1 MKSGQATAEAFLTK
15 GDLMEY
21 LKISLPTVNRLM
33 RNREIPY
40 VKIGK
45 KVLFRK
51 IDIDRFVDRH
61 LVK

>member
-1 MKSGQATAEAFLTK
+1 MKSGQATAEGFLTK
-15 GDLMEY
+15 GDLMDY

-33 RNREIPY
+33 RNREVPY

-51 IDIDRFVDRH
+51 IDVDRFVEKH